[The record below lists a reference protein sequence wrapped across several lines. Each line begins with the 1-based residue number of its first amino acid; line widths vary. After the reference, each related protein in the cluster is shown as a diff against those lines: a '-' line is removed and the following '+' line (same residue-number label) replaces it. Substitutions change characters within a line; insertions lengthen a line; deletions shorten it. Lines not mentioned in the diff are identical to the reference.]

1 MNHPQFKFKPFGRR
15 QLIEITG
22 KMNLTMSTNV
32 IQADTVAAP
41 LLATVIE
48 SGDGEWQSGIFV
60 PTVFKAGDNV
70 LILDGQGGEVVSHGK
85 QLLLV
90 NEESII
96 GSY

>member
-1 MNHPQFKFKPFGRR
+1 MTPQFKLIPHGLKT
-15 QLIEITG
+15 LIEITG
-22 KMNLTMSTNV
+22 KMELTIGTNI
-32 IQADTVAAP
+32 IQAGSINAP

-48 SGDGEWQSGIFV
+48 SGEGEWQNGVFV

-85 QLLLV
+85 HLFLV
-90 NEESII
+90 NENSII